1 MIPQNEMRQF
11 ARRLLKSRE
20 LALSGNLAAGYS
32 ELLDGFESAQAD
44 LETGAPAAAI
54 LHAEYRLAL
63 EIYCNAFGAREPE
76 EGEQAVVTR
85 LRGPKRTTSRRN
97 APPQSR
103 ARWKRSPRRPLG
115 S

>member
-32 ELLDGFESAQAD
+32 ELLDGFEGAQAD
-44 LETGAPAAAI
+44 LKSGEPSAAI
-54 LHAEYRLAL
+54 LLAEYRLAL

-76 EGEQAVVTR
+76 EKAHGEH
-85 LRGPKRTTSRRN
+85 LGPKRTLSRRS

-103 ARWKRSPRRPLG
+103 ARWKRTPRRFPEP
-115 S
+115 

>member
-44 LETGAPAAAI
+44 LETGAPSAAI
-54 LHAEYRLAL
+54 LLAEYRLAL

-76 EGEQAVVTR
+76 EEVVGA
-85 LRGPKRTTSRRN
+85 RGRRPKRAAPRRS

-103 ARWKRSPRRPLG
+103 ARWKRHPRRFPEA
-115 S
+115 